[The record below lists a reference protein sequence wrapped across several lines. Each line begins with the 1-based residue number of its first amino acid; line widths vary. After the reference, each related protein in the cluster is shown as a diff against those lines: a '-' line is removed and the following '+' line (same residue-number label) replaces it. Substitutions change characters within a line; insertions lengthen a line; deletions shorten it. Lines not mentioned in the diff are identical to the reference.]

1 MAKSKAMRKL
11 PRREAVSIVRLLS
24 NHHLLR
30 GHFYR
35 LAIKTQARA
44 VIKEE
49 QCRFCLSHLETP
61 EHILFECEEIYVMEQ
76 RSESDLNN
84 PTASCPTPK
93 TIWFTCSK
101 TLRIGAPFVISLT
114 NTSNEHMK

>member
-1 MAKSKAMRKL
+1 
-11 PRREAVSIVRLLS
+11 VRLIS

-44 VIKEE
+44 ATKEE

-61 EHILFECEEIYVMEQ
+61 EHILFDCEEIYAMEQ

-84 PTASCPTPK
+84 LKA
-93 TIWFTCSK
+93 TICHFFNQ
-101 TLRIGAPFVISLT
+101 LQV
-114 NTSNEHMK
+114 EV